1 MAKPNDSEGF
11 IWHFYLQEISLLKDN
26 RWSVSPFPNSGWKPP
41 MGEENQRETVVAPG
55 IAAVDIEC
63 TDRAIDR
70 KNAFLREAGDIPS
83 TYTEQVIRAAS
94 GTLQDPRLRC

>member
-1 MAKPNDSEGF
+1 
-11 IWHFYLQEISLLKDN
+11 
-26 RWSVSPFPNSGWKPP
+26 
-41 MGEENQRETVVAPG
+41 MGRGEQRETVVAPG
-55 IAAVDIEC
+55 IAAVNIEC

-70 KNAFLREAGDIPS
+70 KNAFPREAGDIPS